1 MWLFIMYLYLLIY
14 EIYYNI
20 IEFTKVA
27 EVMRW

>member
-20 IEFTKVA
+20 IEFTKAA
-27 EVMRW
+27 EVMR